1 MQTMQESTEYINALQ
16 RVQCLSEDNGACTV
30 TRERLIESLCE
41 QHVPSQYGDDVLCS
55 VSSSLSSSHNAS
67 SSHNVVSGTFDT
79 CSNTPLLSKSALYG
93 NSSATNILANPKDS
107 YIFQPTYKAASE
119 SDTSKIGV
127 VNTINMYEATTAS
140 HQRGMNM
147 QQQTPSALEATV
159 PYRNVSPV
167 SEPTP
172 PTPPTHTNQEHP
184 RLDDTAHCQFLRVIL
199 EIVSKAV
206 KCTVCQCTFN
216 ASVICSN
223 YTIKLNRPI
232 QCACGCVICLM
243 CYTKD
248 RGCRTHKLSSHRAT
262 VNVTANQLANATD
275 VKWDLELDNTAVFR
289 AECDDDTQ
297 RILHLDRGV
306 PTADELKG
314 GERSDVKMINV

>member
-1 MQTMQESTEYINALQ
+1 MQ
-16 RVQCLSEDNGACTV
+16 SEGNGACV
-30 TRERLIESLCE
+30 TRDRLIESLCE
-41 QHVPSQYGDDVLCS
+41 QHVPSQYGDVCS
-55 VSSSLSSSHNAS
+55 VSSSLSSASSHNAS
-67 SSHNVVSGTFDT
+67 SSHNLVST
-79 CSNTPLLSKSALYG
+79 NTPLLSKSVLYG
-93 NSSATNILANPKDS
+93 NSSVTNILVNPKDN
-107 YIFQPTYKAASE
+107 IQPTHKTASE

-127 VNTINMYEATTAS
+127 VNTMYEATTAMQ
-140 HQRGMNM
+140 QRGMGM
-147 QQQTPSALEATV
+147 QQPNALEATV

-172 PTPPTHTNQEHP
+172 PTHTNQEQP
-184 RLDDTAHCQFLRVIL
+184 RIDDTAHCQFLRVIL

-262 VNVTANQLANATD
+262 VNATANQLANATD
-275 VKWDLELDNTAVFR
+275 VKWDLELDDTAVFR
-289 AECDDDTQ
+289 AECDDDTH

-314 GERSDVKMINV
+314 GELSDFFC